1 MELNWNNM
9 GRDWQGGPQLT
20 ELDQDQLQATQIDQ
34 DSLKKTKME
43 KGGFVLD
50 FWQLLQIIQVQFI

>member
-9 GRDWQGGPQLT
+9 GGDWQGGPQLT
-20 ELDQDQLQATQIDQ
+20 ELDQHQLQATQTDQ

-50 FWQLLQIIQVQFI
+50 FWQLLQIIQVQLI

>member
-43 KGGFVLD
+43 KGGLYWIL
-50 FWQLLQIIQVQFI
+50 WQLLQIIQVQLI